1 MNIEE
6 LRKYNVPESVI
17 TKLKELGFSK
27 LTEVQK
33 LAVEKG
39 LFEGKNFVISAPTN
53 TGKTFIGELAILTAA
68 KRIERRK
75 TFYLTPLKAIAEEKF
90 EEFREKYGEWGLQVA
105 ISTGER
111 SEYDA
116 NLIEY
121 DLIIAT
127 YEKLNSLLI
136 KNPELIDEIGVV
148 IVDELQMIDD
158 EGRGVDLEILLTK
171 IMYNAKSSPQIIG
184 LSATIPNAKDLGE
197 WLKAEVI
204 ETQKREV
211 ELREGIIY
219 TGDGDIRFKGYTLK
233 NGDFLYREFNTGNM
247 NVERGLNIHSF
258 DGFIDISQREQII
271 IFVNT
276 QKNAEKLALRISK
289 RLPPSGDITKWIEKI
304 DALVEST
311 PSTRDL
317 KKCMINGVAFHHA
330 GLLPEEKRIVEE
342 AFENGDI
349 RVICSTL
356 TLGAGVNTPAKTVII
371 RSTEFRDRR
380 GIRRDIKSRD
390 YKNMS
395 GRAGRIR
402 YHDDFGR
409 SVLFAKTEKDFERYW
424 QGYINSKAEK
434 IESQIQKRDN
444 IESSILNLIASG
456 VCKNVKELIKFME
469 NTFFGYI
476 YYRKIDPSFRQ
487 AFEESVSKQIQELIK
502 MGILE
507 DVEGKIKATELGKR
521 CAEEM
526 VSPYSAHIIFH
537 ALEKINEEGP
547 IDDYNAL
554 IEPIIHLAC
563 CTPDARLL
571 YPPRYKQEKEV
582 FIYWEANREKY
593 LFHPNEEEIILKA
606 TKTTQMLLRW
616 IDGVPYS
623 DLKGFAPQGIIKNR
637 GENISW
643 IIKSMKKIA
652 EPPLFNFTE
661 EFYEFLERLSDR
673 VKYGVRDNAVSIMK
687 LNIPAIHRHRAMLLA
702 DAGYTSLES
711 LINAKIDDLEKV
723 KGIDR
728 KLATTIKEH
737 IEQFIEDKM
746 ERKRQYFIRRAKE
759 LGRDSTIIERL
770 FTETGD
776 NFSEVCA
783 ELFNDHFKIPCK
795 FIGNLS
801 LHEPDLLIEVEG
813 GKIVVECKRKI
824 GNKFVSATEAEEIL
838 GKGAKYNPIAKVTI
852 GYPDF
857 EDVAKQNADRTK
869 ITLTTHV
876 ALAEMLL
883 AFWERKISQEEII
896 EILKSG
902 KYVESI
908 SE

>member
-1 MNIEE
+1 MNVEE
-6 LRKYNVPESVI
+6 LGKYGVPESVI
-17 TKLKELGFSK
+17 TKLKELNFSE

-33 LAVEKG
+33 LSVEKG
-39 LFEGKNFVISAPTN
+39 LFERKNLVISAPTN
-53 TGKTFIGELAILTAA
+53 TGKTFIGELAILAAA
-68 KRIERRK
+68 KRIEKRK

-90 EEFREKYGEWGLQVA
+90 EEFREKYSEWGLQVA

-136 KNPELIDEIGVV
+136 KNPELINEIGVV

-158 EGRGVDLEILLTK
+158 EERGVDLEILLTK
-171 IMYNAKSSPQIIG
+171 IMYNTKSSPQIIG

-219 TGDGDIRFKGYTLK
+219 TGDTDIKFEGYTLK
-233 NGDFLYREFNTGNM
+233 SGDFLYREFNTGNM
-247 NVERGLNIHSF
+247 NVERGLNIHTF
-258 DGFIDISQREQII
+258 DGLINISQREQII
-271 IFVNT
+271 IFEST
-276 QKNAEKLALRISK
+276 RPKAEELALRISK
-289 RLPPSGDITKWIEKI
+289 HLSPSGDVTRWIEKI

-311 PSTRDL
+311 PSTRKL
-317 KKCMINGVAFHHA
+317 KKCMLNGVAFHHA

-342 AFENGDI
+342 AFESGDI

-371 RSTEFRDRR
+371 MSTKFGDRR
-380 GIRRDIKSRD
+380 SIKSRD

-409 SVLFAKTEKDFERYW
+409 SVLFAKNEKDFERYW

-434 IESQIQKRDN
+434 IESRISKRDN
-444 IESSILNLIASG
+444 IEFSILNLFASG
-456 VCKNVKELIKFME
+456 VCKNVKELIRFIE
-469 NTFFGYI
+469 NTFFGCI
-476 YYRKIDPSFRQ
+476 YYQKTEQPFRQ
-487 AFEESVSKQIQELIK
+487 AFEESIPKQIQRLIK
-502 MGILE
+502 IGMLE
-507 DVEGKIKATELGKR
+507 DANGGIKATELGKR

-526 VSPYSAHIIFH
+526 ISPCSAHIIFQ
-537 ALEKINEEGP
+537 ALKKINEGGSV
-547 IDDYNAL
+547 DDYNAL

-571 YPPRYKQEKEV
+571 YPPRYEQEKKEI
-582 FIYWEANREKY
+582 FIYWDANKNKY
-593 LFHPNEEEIILKA
+593 LFHPNEEGTILKA

-616 IDGVPYS
+616 IDGVLYS
-623 DLKGFAPQGIIKNR
+623 DLEGFAPQGIIKNI

-643 IIKSMKKIA
+643 IIKSMKRIA
-652 EPPLFNFTE
+652 EPPLFNFAE
-661 EFYEFLERLSDR
+661 EFYKFLERLSNR
-673 VKYGVRDNAVSIMK
+673 VKYGVHDNAVNIMK
-687 LNIPAIHRHRAMLLA
+687 LNIPAIHRHRAMHLA
-702 DAGYTSLES
+702 DAGYTSLEL
-711 LINAKIDDLEKV
+711 LINAKIEDLEKV
-723 KGIDR
+723 KGISR
-728 KLATTIKEH
+728 KLAITIKEY
-737 IEQFIEDKM
+737 IERFIGDEN
-746 ERKRQYFIRRAKE
+746 ERKRQYFVRRAKE

-776 NFSEVCA
+776 NFSKVCA
-783 ELFNDHFKIPCK
+783 ELFKDYLEIPCN
-795 FIGNLS
+795 FIGDLS
-801 LHEPDLLIEVEG
+801 PHEPDCLIETEE
-813 GKIVVECKRKI
+813 GKIIVECKRKT
-824 GNKFVSATEAEEIL
+824 GNKLVSAKEAEEIL

-857 EDVAKQNADRTK
+857 GDVTKQNASRTK
-869 ITLTTHV
+869 ITLITHV
-876 ALAEMLL
+876 TLAEMLL
-883 AFWERKISQEEII
+883 AYWEGKISKEKII
-896 EILKSG
+896 KVLKSG
-902 KYVESI
+902 KYVEKI